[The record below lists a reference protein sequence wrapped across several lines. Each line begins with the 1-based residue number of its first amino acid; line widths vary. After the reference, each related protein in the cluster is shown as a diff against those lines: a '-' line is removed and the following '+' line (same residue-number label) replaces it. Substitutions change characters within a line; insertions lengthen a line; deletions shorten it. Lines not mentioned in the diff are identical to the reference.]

1 MEESHATPRKD
12 RRAVGVPAMSR
23 PEARVERAKCA
34 RSRGLFVCCMMAA
47 ILIIVL
53 LISILAP
60 TESGVACAQEPTG
73 TPVPMPTPG
82 PHNAPRGRWPE
93 NDPRLRLDVARSSA
107 TGARSAVPSSAEQ
120 RFSTPLASSFASGVW
135 PLYMHDP
142 AHTQYHPDAG
152 LSLPLTHSWSFEA
165 SGNDPYPEAP
175 VVVDE
180 TVYVSFCFEDEPSQV
195 YALDAAT
202 GDLKWSREITG
213 YTCYSSPA
221 VADDLLYIGTGV
233 CGFFGNGAYEGGY
246 VYALDTAT
254 GEIVWE
260 RYFVGRAD
268 TVPVVANGRV
278 YVVTYYFG
286 QILYALDAL
295 TGETIWSYAPAEYGS
310 FAGNPIVVGDR
321 VIYFTGEQIVAVD
334 AETGDFAWQTDFF
347 SDEVRLSTWY
357 WDLAGSEETSYVYV
371 PVYSFYA
378 APFHLCAI
386 NVNSGAIVWTNDLAG
401 SESLGAGETAPVV
414 ANGQIYVQTWTST
427 GMDLY
432 IVDAGSGATL
442 DHHPI
447 PHEYG
452 DHPHMVMADG
462 LLFTSTNQFEFPV
475 VYALNPD
482 SGEVL
487 WNSSI
492 LDPCIWP
499 AAAANGRLYVSSY
512 DYGLLS
518 FSSPGLWVDVSV
530 SPGTTLTLTAEGW
543 PTPNP
548 LAVTVTMGNNLT
560 TTVEGLEVQFSLEGS
575 APPRL
580 YVIPEDG
587 HGEGEYSNGNYYE
600 EWPIGN
606 LAAGEVISTVWSV
619 WVQPSTA
626 LTLNCW
632 ADLYVDAEWVDEG
645 SEEVSI
651 PQASIHPV
659 IVIPGMLGS
668 WKVNAAGEWAIEP
681 LYGIYDPLLDEL
693 EAAGYEDGVTLFP
706 FPYDWKRSNS
716 STAVLLMDEIA
727 AILSSPAVPYVDYS
741 QVDLV
746 GHSQGTMVA
755 RFYVQRY
762 WGEDTVSKFISLA
775 GPFRGAPMAYVAWE
789 GLDPSVMPP
798 EIATPLGFL
807 VRLWAVKAGYG
818 HWIWIW
824 VPLPPPFP
832 PGILVPIPIVS
843 DPELYNY
850 AHNEIPSLGQV
861 LPSDDYLPEY
871 LQDSQGTP
879 FPYGPEP
886 GHEVNTFLNDLNGDV
901 STTLVDRLG
910 PGNIIAFV
918 GNITDTQEFY
928 EVVPQPPDLAPL
940 WEYGMPEDHNY
951 SAHLGSGDGTVPLIS
966 ADLSTLDS
974 RVITVSAAGYDYV
987 DHVGIAQYA
996 QNKVIE
1002 YLTGIERAANWD
1014 DAGLTP
1020 DTQQG
1025 DLALIIYNLCP
1036 VDLVVTDPAGRRVGT
1051 DLSTAKSV
1059 NEVSG
1064 AFYSGHSPDDRDPEL
1079 IVIHNPLQGPYTIS
1093 VRGTDKGPY
1102 SVGVQ
1107 LISGP
1112 QSINLGTFTGEAV
1125 PGEISTFTVE
1135 YPAQER
1141 PYTARYA
1148 LRYRGVEYI
1157 ADTLVVHDP
1166 LTVGG
1171 LHEDRVQARRESPA
1185 TSDEKTPDILPMVV
1199 YYQVYTLDPLR
1210 LNVLA
1215 VRVESEK
1222 GTQMVEVAQ
1231 SHQVDKD
1238 GTIRFRAKS
1247 ADEKVPLEVM
1257 GEFIFGKERKP

>member
-1 MEESHATPRKD
+1 MIA
-12 RRAVGVPAMSR
+12 GVPAVSR
-23 PEARVERAKCA
+23 SEARGARPKCA
-34 RSRGLFVCCMMAA
+34 CSRGLFVCGLVGVVLLVWLMPSALHAGSRPPGMAA
-47 ILIIVL
+47 PGVVRAQAGPPGWDYVVVATDKGVFYTADIM
-53 LISILAP
+53 AADP
-60 TESGVACAQEPTG
+60 TWQDLNAGFSSDEDRDVKQIWQEPEEWSGGEQTIL
-73 TPVPMPTPG
+73 
-82 PHNAPRGRWPE
+82 W
-93 NDPRLRLDVARSSA
+93 
-107 TGARSAVPSSAEQ
+107 AV
-120 RFSTPLASSFASGVW
+120 TTTGVW
-135 PLYMHDP
+135 KNSN
-142 AHTQYHPDAG
+142 AFGGGQWTQ
-152 LSLPLTHSWSFEA
+152 
-165 SGNDPYPEAP
+165 
-175 VVVDE
+175 V
-180 TVYVSFCFEDEPSQV
+180 
-195 YALDAAT
+195 LDAAT
-202 GDLKWSREITG
+202 ASAIAQAEGYDCWAGPHSYGIINISWVDIEGSIFDPGFVIVTFSGRMDDPYDKPWAAWTLHTHDGGATWHGITCNEAWFVGNYLGGAIDLALSKHDPYKVFITARTG
-213 YTCYSSPA
+213 CCGGSGLWVSTDQGHSFEKRKEFEGSDPA
-221 VADDLLYIGTGV
+221 LLTTGP
-233 CGFFGNGAYEGGY
+233 A
-246 VYALDTAT
+246 AT
-254 GEIVWE
+254 GGDARLYLGFNDIVIAQLALRSDDEGYSWVNKTAE
-260 RYFVGRAD
+260 GMDRLSHTHALLGDAQDADVVIYGDKWWNYSEDRAETDIWLSQDGMDTWSTWGRA
-268 TVPVVANGRV
+268 PWQVAG
-278 YVVTYYFG
+278 
-286 QILYALDAL
+286 L
-295 TGETIWSYAPAEYGS
+295 
-310 FAGNPIVVGDR
+310 VG
-321 VIYFTGEQIVAVD
+321 
-334 AETGDFAWQTDFF
+334 
-347 SDEVRLSTWY
+347 
-357 WDLAGSEETSYVYV
+357 
-371 PVYSFYA
+371 
-378 APFHLCAI
+378 
-386 NVNSGAIVWTNDLAG
+386 
-401 SESLGAGETAPVV
+401 SLG
-414 ANGQIYVQTWTST
+414 
-427 GMDLY
+427 
-432 IVDAGSGATL
+432 
-442 DHHPI
+442 
-447 PHEYG
+447 
-452 DHPHMVMADG
+452 DG
-462 LLFTSTNQFEFPV
+462 LLVGRYGGGEAGDEGLVAFSQDGQTWADKSGADSTALFTV
-475 VYALNPD
+475 
-482 SGEVL
+482 SGGATAVRAIVGIAPSPTPE
-487 WNSSI
+487 
-492 LDPCIWP
+492 
-499 AAAANGRLYVSSY
+499 
-512 DYGLLS
+512 GLC
-518 FSSPGLWVDVSV
+518 VDVSV

-940 WEYGMPEDHNY
+940 WEYGMSEDHNY